1 MPDGLAAAGFL
12 AAGLDLAAGFFA
24 GAGFLLALAFVPVFF
39 AGDVV
44 FFLAMLHLEW
54 SRAGVHPGGG
64 ASVPEPAS
72 RVSAHGVEN
81 QRGMIGEGS
90 GRAGVPP
97 RSDIEDRRSDIRAS
111 RSDIKPSRS
120 KINATPHRIKTS

>member
-1 MPDGLAAAGFL
+1 
-12 AAGLDLAAGFFA
+12 
-24 GAGFLLALAFVPVFF
+24 
-39 AGDVV
+39 VV

-81 QRGMIGEGS
+81 QRGMIGEGP

-97 RSDIEDRRSDIRAS
+97 RSDIEDRRSDIEASRSGTEAS
-111 RSDIKPSRS
+111 RSDMKAS
-120 KINATPHRIKTS
+120 